1 VKNSHDIIICFL
13 GCSTLWSISSKAVC
27 ANSLP
32 SLKISQI
39 NQDSSGVVGDT
50 LETNLEKAKQAQLID
65 PLLIPQPVSVPR
77 KTTPVPGSSIGV
89 PTAYGAEWGDIFI
102 GFSGAVTDE
111 DVVDAA
117 ASAGLGFGDA
127 QKSLGLE
134 VGFGLASLFG
144 DNAGAGLVG
153 FKVHR
158 ALGKSTHIAAG
169 WANAVKWDV
178 ATAGETV
185 YGSLTHRF
193 ELQPGNQN
201 NQLPLTIT
209 LGAGTGAYRSVGSL
223 KNGEN
228 VPNAFA
234 SVGLRVIPRVS
245 LITSWTGNQLN
256 AGTSIAPFDVPL
268 TVNLA
273 ATDITSNRGFDDRGS
288 RTGFLFSTGYVFKF

>member
-1 VKNSHDIIICFL
+1 VKNSHNIITCFL
-13 GCSTLWSISSKAVC
+13 GCSTLWSICSTEVS
-27 ANSLP
+27 ANSLQ
-32 SLKISQI
+32 LLEISQI

-50 LETNLEKAKQAQLID
+50 LETNSEKVKQEQLID

-77 KTTPVPGSSIGV
+77 KATPVPGSSIGV

-127 QKSLGLE
+127 KKSLGLE
-134 VGFGLASLFG
+134 VGFGLASI
-144 DNAGAGLVG
+144 DTGAGLIG

-158 ALGKSTHIAAG
+158 ALGKDTRIAAG

-223 KNGEN
+223 KTGEN
-228 VPNAFA
+228 VPNVFA
-234 SVGLRVIPRVS
+234 SLGLRVTPRVS

-256 AGTSIAPFDVPL
+256 AGTSITPFDIPL